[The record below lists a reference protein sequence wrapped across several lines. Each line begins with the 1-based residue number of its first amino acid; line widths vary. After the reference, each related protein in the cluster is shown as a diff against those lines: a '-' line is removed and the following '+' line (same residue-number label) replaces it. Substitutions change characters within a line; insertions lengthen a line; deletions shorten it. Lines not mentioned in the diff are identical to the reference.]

1 MFYQGLG
8 SIYYQYT
15 TEIFPGVAENGLS

>member
-8 SIYYQYT
+8 SIY
-15 TEIFPGVAENGLS
+15 